1 MCGYPPFNGEND
13 AAIIECVKYG
23 DFSFASDEWREI
35 SDSAKDLIKNMLVKN
50 TAKRFSADEVMN
62 HKWLKS
68 KNENKKDV
76 K

>member
-1 MCGYPPFNGEND
+1 
-13 AAIIECVKYG
+13 
-23 DFSFASDEWREI
+23 
-35 SDSAKDLIKNMLVKN
+35 MLVKN